1 MQKILE
7 TLKSRNRILLEWR
20 TGILACGL
28 LIWIIGLFPVS
39 EKGRFTT
46 SLWLGVLAAFVCTW
60 HMYRSLDRALDY
72 DQATAQKKI
81 YSSYLVRYFALAA
94 FLAAVCMSR
103 LADPVPVFLGILTL
117 KLGAYLQPLLHKA
130 FNKLFHETD
139 PVPVTEEE
147 AMARRAAMDE
157 LSAEGG
163 EVSLKT

>member
-7 TLKSRNRILLEWR
+7 TLKSRNRTLLEWR

-28 LIWIIGLFPVS
+28 LIWIIGLFIAS
-39 EKGRFTT
+39 EKGRFTV
-46 SLWLGVLAAFVCTW
+46 SIWLGLLAAFVCTW

-72 DQATAQKKI
+72 DEATAQKRI

-94 FLAAVCMSR
+94 FLAVVCMSR
-103 LADPVPVFLGILTL
+103 LADPIPVFLGILTL
-117 KLGAYLQPLLHKA
+117 KLGAYLQPLLHRLY
-130 FNKLFHETD
+130 NKLFHETD

-147 AMARRAAMDE
+147 AMAQRAAMDE